1 MPFTCISG
9 PPERVRTVGRGCAYS
24 LTMGDWM
31 TTGGLPEG
39 RRPRALSPLREHLR
53 DTFWFAPTA
62 AMVLVFVVWT
72 VVGALDTAIVESL
85 QRSRDYE
92 TLDNLLRLAE
102 DTKTVVTSVSS
113 AMMTFIGV
121 VFSISLV
128 AVQMAS
134 GQFSPRVVRIF
145 VRSRITKATFAVFLA
160 TFLLSLLVL
169 TSYESNAE
177 ARLVTSV
184 PLVQSVLTLLMLGLS
199 LLLFVL
205 YVNQTLRLMRIS
217 HVIDHITRDAFKLVG
232 RMPVV
237 RSTGEEDA
245 LGPETARVAHQGR
258 AGVLRDVN
266 IARLVRTARQQDVVL
281 RLIPRIGD
289 FVVPGTPL
297 LAVHGGPAPSR
308 RSLSYTVNVG
318 VERTFHQDF
327 SFGLR
332 QLADIGLRALS
343 AAVNDPTTAVQAI
356 DRIVQFLSAVV
367 QQAPR
372 HGPPPGPA
380 RGGAPGAAGA
390 RVDGTGRSRVR
401 GDPGVRGGQ
410 SAGDAASRQPASTT
424 CCSSPPRSAGSRCS
438 GTAPCWWRPCSSRSP
453 NRRTAPSHCG
463 RTGRASRSGP
473 AGPAADGVAP
483 ELGRHP
489 HLTASG
495 GGPGS
500 CRGAVHRAGPG

>member
-1 MPFTCISG
+1 
-9 PPERVRTVGRGCAYS
+9 
-24 LTMGDWM
+24 MGDWM
-31 TTGGLPEG
+31 TTGGLREG
-39 RRPRALSPLREHLR
+39 RRPRTLSPLREHLR

-62 AMVLVFVVWT
+62 AMLLVFVVWAAAT
-72 VVGALDTAIVESL
+72 AADTAIVGSL
-85 QRSRDYE
+85 HDARDYD
-92 TLDNLLRLAE
+92 TLDDLLRLA
-102 DTKTVVTSVSS
+102 DDAKAVVTVVSS

-169 TSYESNAE
+169 TSYEGQAD
-177 ARLVTSV
+177 ARYVTSI
-184 PLVQSVLTLLMLGLS
+184 PLIQSVLTLAMLGLS

-217 HVIDHITRDAFKLVG
+217 HVIDHITHEAFKVVAH
-232 RMPVV
+232 MPVA

-245 LGPETARVAHQGR
+245 LGPETAQVAHHGR

-266 IARLVRTARQQDVVL
+266 IARLVRAARREGVVL

-297 LAVHGGPAPSR
+297 FAVHGGPAPAGR
-308 RSLSYTVNVG
+308 RPLSHTVSVG

-327 SFGLR
+327 AFGMR

-356 DRIVQFLSAVV
+356 DRIVQFLAAV
-367 QQAPR
+367 AGRPLDAALHRDR
-372 HGPPPGPA
+372 HGNVRLVQSVPGWTELVDLGFTEI
-380 RGGAPGAAGA
+380 RGCAVGAPQVTRRIVAGLDDLAAIA
-390 RVDGTGRSRVR
+390 
-401 GDPGVRGGQ
+401 
-410 SAGDAASRQPASTT
+410 PAD
-424 CCSSPPRSAGSRCS
+424 
-438 GTAPCWWRPCSSRSP
+438 
-453 NRRTAPSHCG
+453 RREPLL
-463 RTGRASRSGP
+463 R
-473 AGPAADGVAP
+473 
-483 ELGRHP
+483 
-489 HLTASG
+489 
-495 GGPGS
+495 
-500 CRGAVHRAGPG
+500 HRALLVEAVERSVAEPSDRAFALRPDRQGIG